1 MPAAPASIPPHLPGV
16 RPSLLIPP
24 LGDLP
29 EDRELIPGVMAA
41 VESVLRQPRRIFFNL
56 RQPGSLGLVC
66 SLAVVAVFC
75 SLIYGLVVGT
85 FSMGTQLWAAPAK
98 IAVGMLL
105 SGLICLPSLYIF
117 SCLGGSQARLGEIV
131 GLLAGLLM
139 LMTLLLIGFAPV
151 AWLFSQSTQSI
162 PWMGALHLL
171 FWFVATCFGF
181 RFLYQGFK
189 HSQVRSP
196 AALGVWS
203 IIFALVMLQMTAAL
217 RPLVGTSD
225 TLLPTEK
232 KFFLSHWA
240 DCLKTANEPVRQ
252 SAGKP

>member
-1 MPAAPASIPPHLPGV
+1 MTPAPASIPPHLPGA
-16 RPSLLIPP
+16 RSSLLIPP

-29 EDRELIPGVMAA
+29 EDRDPISGVMTA

-56 RQPGSLGLVC
+56 RQPGSIGLVC
-66 SLAVVAVFC
+66 SMAAVAVLC

-98 IAVGMLL
+98 IAAGMLL

-117 SCLGGSQARLGEIV
+117 SCLSGSQARLGEIV
-131 GLLAGLLM
+131 GLLSGLLM

-181 RFLYQGFK
+181 RFLYNGFK

-196 AALGVWS
+196 GALGVWS
-203 IIFALVMLQMTAAL
+203 IIFALVMLQMTVAL

-225 TLLPTEK
+225 NLLPTEK
-232 KFFLSHWA
+232 KFFLSHWG
-240 DCLKTANEPVRQ
+240 DCLKTANER
-252 SAGKP
+252 GR